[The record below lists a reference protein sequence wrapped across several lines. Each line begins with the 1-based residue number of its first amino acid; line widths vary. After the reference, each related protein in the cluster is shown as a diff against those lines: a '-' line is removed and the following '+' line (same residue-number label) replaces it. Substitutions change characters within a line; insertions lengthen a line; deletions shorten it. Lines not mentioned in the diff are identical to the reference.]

1 MWRTDHRKRHA
12 AYMRGWRKAHPL
24 SEEARRKDIVRS
36 IAGQARRRGVLT
48 PEPCEVCGSLVVEM
62 HHDDY
67 GMPLSVRW
75 FCRRHHLELEW
86 LRRQ

>member
-1 MWRTDHRKRHA
+1 MWRTDHRKKHA
-12 AYMRGWRKAHPL
+12 AYMRKWRVGHPL
-24 SEEARRKDIVRS
+24 SEVARLKMRARSYAKTYRK
-36 IAGQARRRGVLT
+36 RGLLI
-48 PEPCEVCGSLVVEM
+48 PGPCEVCGSLVVEM

-67 GMPLSVRW
+67 GMPLQVRW